1 MNYTRMNKTQLTET
15 INALSIENDE
25 LKQRQQILI
34 AVTMLLAVI
43 AVLNI

>member
-25 LKQRQQILI
+25 LKQRQQVLLAI
-34 AVTMLLAVI
+34 TMLLLVI
-43 AVLNI
+43 AVLSI